1 MAFTKINAAG
11 IGTTER
17 VTVDGLTVI
26 NNLSVGG
33 TVSIAGTLT
42 YEDVTNVDAVGLITA
57 RAGIKV
63 GSGVTLSP
71 DGHIFTTGIT
81 TVGKSVFLS
90 GNNPNIRFDD
100 SDTTNNGEITLDNSQ
115 LRIEVDEDDSISSSV
130 IKFRVDG
137 SDQVSI
143 NSNGDLTIKDKIVH
157 TGDANTSIRFPAADT
172 VTIETVGSEKLRVAS
187 NGNITQTAASG
198 ETIFTLKRS
207 DANVTGSTGTINFA
221 ASDGHSVASIMA
233 LGDGDNE
240 GANLSFRTTSAA
252 ASDDPYDSSITE
264 KLNIGSDGHVT
275 IGSASGRLGIN
286 TDPDTILHVYSP
298 IVNHVAK
305 IESGDTDVHLGLF
318 DNTTTGVYLSAT
330 GDNLIFE
337 TSGFNERVRIDSDGR
352 LMIAT
357 SSTTGISAN
366 GDDIII
372 GSIGSATDRGITFAT
387 TATGSIRWAD
397 AGDNAM
403 GRIQYDNNSDVML
416 FMTSNATRIRLDSDG
431 GIKFGSDTAAANA
444 LDDYEEG
451 TFTPTYINLNVPG
464 HATTNYAT
472 YTKVG
477 RLVTIRLSVSIS
489 SSVSD
494 SSGIGFA
501 LPFAPLSNERVVI
514 PAISDRSGSNKDP
527 FAFVNVNQNS
537 NVYAKTLDGY
547 SFQSY
552 NTFSGNYIVVTGSY
566 EAA

>member
-63 GSGVTLSP
+63 GSGITLSE
-71 DGHIFTTGIT
+71 DGNIFATGVTTST
-81 TVGKSVFLS
+81 TFVGALTGNVTGNIS
-90 GNNPNIRFDD
+90 GGTVAGSTGTFTGD
-100 SDTTNNGEITLDNSQ
+100 
-115 LRIEVDEDDSISSSV
+115 VDIA
-130 IKFRVDG
+130 
-137 SDQVSI
+137 
-143 NSNGDLTIKDKIVH
+143 DKIIH
-157 TGDANTSIRFPAADT
+157 TGDVNTSIRFPAADT

-198 ETIFTLKRS
+198 QTIFTLKRS
-207 DANVTGSTGTINFA
+207 DANVTGSTGAINFA

-298 IVNHVAK
+298 AVNHVAK

-337 TSGFNERVRIDSDGR
+337 TSGFNERVRIDSSGR
-352 LMIAT
+352 VMIAT

-403 GRIQYDNNSDVML
+403 GRIQYDNSTDVMT
-416 FMTSNATRIRLDSDG
+416 FHTSNATRIRLDSDG

-451 TFTPTYINLNVPG
+451 TFTPAFKAGNNSSN
-464 HATTNYAT
+464 ASTTVNEAQ

-477 RLVTIRLSVSIS
+477 NLVYFRLYIELTAHATGTTGGSAFINGLPFTAVAGHAAISVGYWAAWNANQMFVTATVQPSSNQLLFRHNTSVSS
-489 SSVSD
+489 ASATMDYDNNLKVGS
-494 SSGIGFA
+494 
-501 LPFAPLSNERVVI
+501 VVI
-514 PAISDRSGSNKDP
+514 VA
-527 FAFVNVNQNS
+527 
-537 NVYAKTLDGY
+537 
-547 SFQSY
+547 
-552 NTFSGNYIVVTGSY
+552 GSY
-566 EAA
+566 QTAA